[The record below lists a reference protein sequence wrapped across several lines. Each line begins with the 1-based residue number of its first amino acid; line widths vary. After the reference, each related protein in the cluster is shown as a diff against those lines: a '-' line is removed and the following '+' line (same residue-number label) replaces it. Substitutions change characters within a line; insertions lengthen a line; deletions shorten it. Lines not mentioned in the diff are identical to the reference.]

1 MDVFAIRKKL
11 ITAYSEY
18 AQSFI
23 QIQDA
28 RICSHVEE
36 RMSKA
41 RFGPIL

>member
-1 MDVFAIRKKL
+1 MDVFSIRKKL

-28 RICSHVEE
+28 RIRSHVEE
-36 RMSKA
+36 RMSEGA
-41 RFGPIL
+41 FGPIL